1 MAEDKDESQEKT
13 QDPSSRRIEKA
24 REDGKVVTSKEMMVF
39 TVLAVG
45 VILMYLIPPL
55 LEDFLK
61 ITKSFFSFGPELQSG
76 RSPLQSIKEVINF
89 FKSNHNFLNS
99 INDSSY
105 SYSIFSWWWN

>member
-61 ITKSFFSFGPELQSG
+61 ITKSFFELSF
-76 RSPLQSIKEVINF
+76 I
-89 FKSNHNFLNS
+89 
-99 INDSSY
+99 
-105 SYSIFSWWWN
+105 

>member
-61 ITKSFFSFGPELQSG
+61 ITKSFF
-76 RSPLQSIKEVINF
+76 
-89 FKSNHNFLNS
+89 
-99 INDSSY
+99 
-105 SYSIFSWWWN
+105 

>member
-55 LEDFLK
+55 LEDF
-61 ITKSFFSFGPELQSG
+61 
-76 RSPLQSIKEVINF
+76 
-89 FKSNHNFLNS
+89 
-99 INDSSY
+99 
-105 SYSIFSWWWN
+105 

>member
-61 ITKSFFSFGPELQSG
+61 ITKSFLA
-76 RSPLQSIKEVINF
+76 LV
-89 FKSNHNFLNS
+89 LNS
-99 INDSSY
+99 NQEDLHY
-105 SYSIFSWWWN
+105 SQ

>member
-13 QDPSSRRIEKA
+13 QDPPQGELKKA

-76 RSPLQSIKEVINF
+76 RSPLQSIKEVIYF

-105 SYSIFSWWWN
+105 SYSIFSRWWN

>member
-39 TVLAVG
+39 TVLAV

-55 LEDFLK
+55 LEDF
-61 ITKSFFSFGPELQSG
+61 
-76 RSPLQSIKEVINF
+76 
-89 FKSNHNFLNS
+89 
-99 INDSSY
+99 
-105 SYSIFSWWWN
+105 

>member
-1 MAEDKDESQEKT
+1 
-13 QDPSSRRIEKA
+13 
-24 REDGKVVTSKEMMVF
+24 MMVF

-89 FKSNHNFLNS
+89 F
-99 INDSSY
+99 
-105 SYSIFSWWWN
+105 